1 VSGGAVT
8 VHGGVSAFHFN
19 VSPSE
24 YVPPR
29 CKIDWNKGKN
39 VTVKTVKKKQKH
51 KGRGQTRT
59 IVKTVQQESFFNTF
73 SLPEGKSVPYHP
85 DV

>member
-1 VSGGAVT
+1 MLSQCME
-8 VHGGVSAFHFN
+8 GGVSAFHFN

-51 KGRGQTRT
+51 KGQRSGVRGQGV
-59 IVKTVQQESFFNTF
+59 ICFLLVE
-73 SLPEGKSVPYHP
+73 LACPYT
-85 DV
+85 

>member
-1 VSGGAVT
+1 MLSQCME
-8 VHGGVSAFHFN
+8 GGVSAFHFN

-51 KGRGQTRT
+51 KGQRSGVR
-59 IVKTVQQESFFNTF
+59 ES
-73 SLPEGKSVPYHP
+73 SVVYCMVVLACPCT
-85 DV
+85 